1 MASMKSA
8 LLAITAYLI
17 FGISLPVCS
26 EEAWLQGASM
36 LDRNDHWLRGKFT
49 ELGVIQFEDWADT
62 GEEYEMFQLAEGEI
76 AS

>member
-1 MASMKSA
+1 MKSA

-36 LDRNDHWLRGKFT
+36 IFGGFKAVVSLPG
-49 ELGVIQFEDWADT
+49 
-62 GEEYEMFQLAEGEI
+62 
-76 AS
+76 